1 MTADTGLTHGETS
14 IQLNHSHNAN
24 VRGVL
29 DAFGLKAGST
39 VSGVAYGGGF
49 TSAPTGET
57 LETHDPTTGEVLAYV
72 KTAGHPDVSR
82 VAAEAAKAFERWR
95 LVPPPQRGEIV
106 RRLSDAFRRRKED
119 LALLISL
126 ENGKILSEA
135 RGEVQEVI
143 DICDLAVGQSRQLFG
158 RVIAS
163 ERRDHQLI
171 EQWHPLGVVGII
183 SAFNFPVAVPG
194 WGWALALVCGDT
206 IVWKP
211 SSLTPLVSI
220 AVQQI
225 FHEVTGG
232 TEAEGAF
239 SLAIGRGG
247 VVGEA
252 LLSDTRLPLIQATGS
267 CGLGERVSVAL
278 AKRSGRAI
286 LELGGNNA
294 VVVMADA
301 DLNLAIR
308 AVVFGAVGTA
318 GQRCT
323 TTRRLILQRA
333 IHEPFLERL
342 TAAYRT
348 VRIGDPLDEK
358 TLMGPLISLDAV
370 SEYEH
375 GLAEIQR
382 QGGEIIYGGKVLV
395 DGGGYFVEPTI
406 VRSKADMPICREEV
420 FAPILHVFAVD
431 TLEEAIEINNAV
443 PQGLSSALFT
453 TNLSTTERWLSSTG
467 SDCGIA
473 NVNAGTSGAEIGGAF
488 GGEKATGGGRQAGSD
503 AWKGY
508 MRRQTCTINY
518 GEDLPFAQGVRFEAE
533 QATRKRDGS

>member
-1 MTADTGLTHGETS
+1 MRANTALTRSETKS

-24 VRGVL
+24 VRGIL
-29 DAFGLKAGST
+29 DAFGLTAGST

-49 TSAPTGET
+49 TSAPTGEA

-158 RVIAS
+158 HVIAS
-163 ERRDHQLI
+163 ERRDHQLL

-239 SLAIGRGG
+239 SLVIGKGG

-252 LLSDTRLPLIQATGS
+252 LLSDTVGPRDPRAWRQQ
-267 CGLGERVSVAL
+267 
-278 AKRSGRAI
+278 RSGRN
-286 LELGGNNA
+286 GRRGPKPCYPSGSFRRRRNRRSA
-294 VVVMADA
+294 VHDHPAANTASSDP
-301 DLNLAIR
+301 R
-308 AVVFGAVGTA
+308 ALPRAFDS
-318 GQRCT
+318 
-323 TTRRLILQRA
+323 RL
-333 IHEPFLERL
+333 P
-342 TAAYRT
+342 
-348 VRIGDPLDEK
+348 D
-358 TLMGPLISLDAV
+358 
-370 SEYEH
+370 
-375 GLAEIQR
+375 
-382 QGGEIIYGGKVLV
+382 
-395 DGGGYFVEPTI
+395 
-406 VRSKADMPICREEV
+406 
-420 FAPILHVFAVD
+420 
-431 TLEEAIEINNAV
+431 
-443 PQGLSSALFT
+443 
-453 TNLSTTERWLSSTG
+453 G
-467 SDCGIA
+467 SD
-473 NVNAGTSGAEIGGAF
+473 
-488 GGEKATGGGRQAGSD
+488 
-503 AWKGY
+503 
-508 MRRQTCTINY
+508 RR
-518 GEDLPFAQGVRFEAE
+518 PA
-533 QATRKRDGS
+533 